1 MFSSL
6 LRRGLSRGRVT
17 VAAALVATS
26 ALSLASAPAYAEMN
40 WKAADGQ
47 TINLM
52 LISHP
57 FVESLK
63 PLLPEFTAKTG
74 IKVTYEELAEQS
86 GFEKLLADLSSK
98 TGTYDVFMTS
108 PLNNWQYAAAGWLEP
123 LDGLIAN
130 TDKTAADYDVND
142 FIPSILSA
150 GRWDL
155 TPLKGIGEGSLW
167 TLPINFE
174 SYQLAYRPSL
184 LKKLGLQVPKTY
196 ADLLAMS
203 DKLAIDGPN
212 GKMHGIITR
221 FDRYWD
227 LPYLTFG
234 TMLQSYGVEM
244 LDKDGKLQICS
255 DKSIAATQDFVT
267 LIKKASPE
275 GAGAFTWYEAMQGF
289 ASGQYVFSLNEANL
303 FAPTYE
309 DPKQSAIAGDVG
321 YAPTPLGPDGKRAAA
336 AWIWSLSMNSASTH
350 KDAAWLFMQWVT
362 SKETMIKTHLAGNM
376 NPVRK
381 SAWDAPEV
389 AKLMESWG
397 ETPGQYIQAAKT
409 EAEVATIRFPPHPEL
424 TRMLDRWA
432 EAIQKSYFGQ
442 GDVKTNL
449 CNAQADIQKMLDE

>member
-1 MFSSL
+1 M
-6 LRRGLSRGRVT
+6 T

-26 ALSLASAPAYAEMN
+26 ALSLASDPANAEMN

-196 ADLLAMS
+196 ADLLAMA

-336 AWIWSLSMNSASTH
+336 AWIWSLSMNSASSH

>member
-6 LRRGLSRGRVT
+6 IRRGLSRSRAT

-26 ALSLASAPAYAEMN
+26 ALSLASAPANAEMN

>member
-6 LRRGLSRGRVT
+6 LRRGLSRSRAT

-26 ALSLASAPAYAEMN
+26 ALSLASAPANAEMN

-150 GRWDL
+150 GRWNL

>member
-6 LRRGLSRGRVT
+6 LRRGLGRSRVT
-17 VAAALVATS
+17 VAAALIATS
-26 ALSLASAPAYAEMN
+26 ALSLASAPASAEMN

-123 LDGLIAN
+123 LDGLVAN
-130 TDKTAADYDVND
+130 PDKTAADYDVND

-203 DKLAIDGPN
+203 DKLAIDGPS

-389 AKLMESWG
+389 VKLMQGWG

-449 CNAQADIQKMLDE
+449 CEAQADIQKMLDE

>member
-6 LRRGLSRGRVT
+6 TQCGLGRLP
-17 VAAALVATS
+17 VAAAT
-26 ALSLASAPAYAEMN
+26 ALAASIALAPAKAEMN
-40 WKAADGQ
+40 WKAAEGQ

-74 IKVTYEELAEQS
+74 IKVTFEELAEQS

-108 PLNNWQYAAAGWLEP
+108 PLNNWQYASAGWLEP
-123 LDGLIAN
+123 LDPLIA
-130 TDKTAADYDVND
+130 DKEKTASDYDVGD

-150 GRWDL
+150 GRWNL

-174 SYQLAYRPSL
+174 SYQLAYRPSM
-184 LKKLGLQVPKTY
+184 LKKLGLEVPKTY
-196 ADLLAMS
+196 ADLLAMA
-203 DKLAIDGPN
+203 DKLKLDGPN
-212 GKMHGIITR
+212 GKTHGIITR

-234 TMLQSYGVEM
+234 TMLESYGAEM

-255 DKSIAATQDFVT
+255 DKSIAATTDFIT

-362 SKETMIKTHLAGNM
+362 SKDTMIKTHLAGNM
-376 NPVRK
+376 NPVRQ
-381 SAWDAPEV
+381 SAWDSPDV
-389 AKLMESWG
+389 VKLMQSWG
-397 ETPGQYIQAAKT
+397 EKPGQYIEAAKT

-449 CNAQADIQKMLDE
+449 CEAQDDIQRMLDE